1 MLSKRYEYGNQ
12 CAFSI
17 QDYPVERRAD
27 CGAIYRPGCG
37 EAMEHHCRKT
47 GTTARGNDRVKEEAS
62 QSVSLSALDTRVH
75 SLEQLTAELH
85 KEVLL
90 SSELIKSLAQQNIQL
105 VQAVDVLRVR
115 TRILFGFCGV
125 LGVVTAACVY
135 LVAAH

>member
-1 MLSKRYEYGNQ
+1 MAISVLS
-12 CAFSI
+12 AFRIIPWSDVLI
-17 QDYPVERRAD
+17 AAPYIVQ
-27 CGAIYRPGCG
+27 GAEKLWGIIAGKP
-37 EAMEHHCRKT
+37 APQ
-47 GTTARGNDRVKEEAS
+47 RGNDRVKEEAS

-90 SSELIKSLAQQNIQL
+90 SSELIRSLAQQNIQL

>member
-1 MLSKRYEYGNQ
+1 MAISVLS
-12 CAFSI
+12 AFRIIPWSDVLI
-17 QDYPVERRAD
+17 AAPYIVQ
-27 CGAIYRPGCG
+27 GAEKLWGIIAGKP
-37 EAMEHHCRKT
+37 APQ
-47 GTTARGNDRVKEEAS
+47 RGNDRVKEEAS

-90 SSELIKSLAQQNIQL
+90 SSELIRSLAQQNIQL

-115 TRILFGFCGV
+115 TRILFGFCGA

>member
-1 MLSKRYEYGNQ
+1 MAISVLS
-12 CAFSI
+12 AFRIIPWSDVLI
-17 QDYPVERRAD
+17 AAPYIVQ
-27 CGAIYRPGCG
+27 GAEKLWGIIAGKP
-37 EAMEHHCRKT
+37 APQL
-47 GTTARGNDRVKEEAS
+47 GNDRVKEEAS
-62 QSVSLSALDTRVH
+62 QSVSLSDLDTRVH

-90 SSELIKSLAQQNIQL
+90 SSELIRSLAQQNIQL

>member
-1 MLSKRYEYGNQ
+1 MAISVLS
-12 CAFSI
+12 AFRIIPWSDVLTAAPYI
-17 QDYPVERRAD
+17 VQ
-27 CGAIYRPGCG
+27 GAEKLWSLIAGKP
-37 EAMEHHCRKT
+37 APQ
-47 GTTARGNDRVKEEAS
+47 RGNDRVKEEAS

>member
-1 MLSKRYEYGNQ
+1 MAISMLS
-12 CAFSI
+12 AFKIIPWSDVLTAAPYIVQGAEKLWSI
-17 QDYPVERRAD
+17 IA
-27 CGAIYRPGCG
+27 
-37 EAMEHHCRKT
+37 RKP
-47 GTTARGNDRVKEEAS
+47 APQRGNERVEEEAS

-75 SLEQLTAELH
+75 SLELLTAELH

-125 LGVVTAACVY
+125 LAVVTTACVF
-135 LVAAH
+135 LVVFR